1 MGKSK
6 KIIAITSTIILSISL
21 LLNVKTKFINIQS
34 NNRLN
39 NLIKTENRIIVNNNP
54 IDPDGQK

>member
-21 LLNVKTKFINIQS
+21 LLNVKTKLINIQS